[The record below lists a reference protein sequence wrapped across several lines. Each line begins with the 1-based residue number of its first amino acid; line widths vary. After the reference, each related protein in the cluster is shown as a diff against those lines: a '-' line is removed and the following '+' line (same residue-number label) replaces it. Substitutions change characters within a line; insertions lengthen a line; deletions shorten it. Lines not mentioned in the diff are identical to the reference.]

1 MTARNTILTGPSFS
15 ERHYRRLLDER
26 KHVFRLQPSYCQS
39 RAIDLLCF
47 QAFARE
53 LMIFTSWYTS
63 RLPAQRI
70 LQRRMLL
77 DTSALRGRDSF
88 RPCESFGQCLSVAD

>member
-1 MTARNTILTGPSFS
+1 MTARNTILACPSFS

-39 RAIDLLCF
+39 RAIDLLCL

-53 LMIFTSWYTS
+53 LMIFT
-63 RLPAQRI
+63 
-70 LQRRMLL
+70 
-77 DTSALRGRDSF
+77 
-88 RPCESFGQCLSVAD
+88 